1 MAAQNR
7 LLEELPSGAFNSV
20 RAACG
25 LVELAVG
32 DVLLEPGERIRDVY
46 FPTESIVSLVA
57 KVTTGATLEV
67 ALVGDE
73 GMVGL
78 PLLLGANTKSLQVL
92 VQKSGEAW
100 CMRAAIFKRMAD
112 TNRPWRRALNNYAC
126 LRLAQST
133 QNAVC
138 VSAHPLEARLG
149 RRLLMMQD
157 RSHSD
162 VFHATQKSLASMLGV
177 RRSTVTFLS
186 ITLQQKK
193 TY

>member
-1 MAAQNR
+1 
-7 LLEELPSGAFNSV
+7 
-20 RAACG
+20 
-25 LVELAVG
+25 
-32 DVLLEPGERIRDVY
+32 
-46 FPTESIVSLVA
+46 
-57 KVTTGATLEV
+57 
-67 ALVGDE
+67 
-73 GMVGL
+73 MVGL

-193 TY
+193 LIKYTRGNLTVLDRKGLEAVSCECYRAISC